1 MSVKLVDDLET
12 PTART
17 SHVDRQNNCQDPKSN
32 NRSGDANPLRPF
44 VEYESDADEVGIG
57 LGRGRRDLIPT
68 CYRRLHLADAVR
80 EMKPYENGPKK
91 QMMKRTGP
99 HSSILRCGRLT
110 EGRSGTGFAGSG
122 GGGRNVV

>member
-68 CYRRLHLADAVR
+68 CYRRLHLADVVG
-80 EMKPYENGPKK
+80 KTKTNENHDLRKK
-91 QMMKRTGP
+91 SKEEDM
-99 HSSILRCGRLT
+99 SSSSR
-110 EGRSGTGFAGSG
+110 
-122 GGGRNVV
+122 

>member
-44 VEYESDADEVGIG
+44 VEYESDADEVGTRERSERSYSNM
-57 LGRGRRDLIPT
+57 LSPPPPRR
-68 CYRRLHLADAVR
+68 CR
-80 EMKPYENGPKK
+80 
-91 QMMKRTGP
+91 
-99 HSSILRCGRLT
+99 
-110 EGRSGTGFAGSG
+110 
-122 GGGRNVV
+122 